1 MALLTL
7 SNEQKA
13 QVRNAFTLIDSD
25 SKDGKI
31 TVSDLQNV
39 HKTIGIPLPATETLE
54 QMLQK
59 QELIN
64 FAQFSQIMATE
75 LARLDDK
82 TTIVNALKI
91 FTTDE
96 NKHNLVVDVDE
107 LKEAC
112 CSVQLGEIGSGDHRL
127 ARLVFDSLTS
137 GFVKEQM
144 DGKRLFYGSNW
155 IDAYIE

>member
-7 SNEQKA
+7 SNEQKV

-31 TVSDLQNV
+31 TLSDLQNV
-39 HKTIGIPLPATETLE
+39 HKTLGIELPTEENLKL
-54 QMLQK
+54 MLQGND
-59 QELIN
+59 LIN
-64 FAQFSQIMATE
+64 FAQFSQIMAAE
-75 LARLDDK
+75 LAKVDDK
-82 TTIVNALKI
+82 LTIVNALKI

-127 ARLVFDSLTS
+127 ARLVFDLLVS

-144 DGKRLFYGSNW
+144 DGKRLFYGSQW
-155 IDAYIE
+155 LSAYIE

>member
-31 TVSDLQNV
+31 TLSDLTNV
-39 HKTIGIPLPATETLE
+39 YKTLGIELPDESTL
-54 QMLQK
+54 QSMLQGH
-59 QELIN
+59 ELLS
-64 FAQFSQIMATE
+64 FAQFSQTLAGE
-75 LARLDDK
+75 LARIDDR
-82 TTIVNALKI
+82 TTLVNALKV
-91 FTTDE
+91 FATEE
-96 NKHNLVVDVDE
+96 NQHNLIVDVDE

-112 CSVQLGEIGSGDHRL
+112 CSVQMGEIGSGDHRL
-127 ARLVFDSLTS
+127 LRRVFDDLTK

-155 IDAYIE
+155 IAAYIE